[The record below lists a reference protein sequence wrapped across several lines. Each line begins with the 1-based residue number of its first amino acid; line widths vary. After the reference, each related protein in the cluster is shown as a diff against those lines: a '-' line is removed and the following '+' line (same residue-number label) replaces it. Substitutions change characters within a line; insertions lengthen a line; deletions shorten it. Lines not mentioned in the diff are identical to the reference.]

1 MSRVLNIGLVI
12 LALVLALAGCEF
24 SASTANIPSAVL
36 ATDEAGTAVTTQFSP
51 EDTFYAIVELANAP
65 DSTEVKAVW
74 TAVDVGDAAEAG
86 QIIDEATL
94 ETGSGQVVFDLT
106 NDGSWPAGQYKVDI
120 YLDGELDK
128 TLEFSVEPAA
138 SAAAETAETAAES
151 VPEPQPT
158 EAPES
163 SQQSE
168 EAPEEASQESQETG
182 TSDGAATTL
191 EEVENATIRILSQGS
206 FVDPEFGTMMNA
218 AGQGSGFI
226 IDPSGIAVTNNHVV
240 TGAAFLEVFL
250 EGYDGPLNARLLG
263 VSECSDL
270 AVIDIDGDGYPY
282 LDWYDGDL
290 NVGQEIYVAGFPLF
304 GNEEYTLT
312 RGIISKAQADGETNW
327 ASVDHVLEVDA
338 TINGGNSGGPL
349 VTGDGKVVG
358 INYAGRDD
366 TRQGFSI
373 SRDEALDVIEILR
386 QGQDYNSIGINGQ
399 AVLSED
405 GSIAGIWVASV
416 ASGTPADN
424 AGIKAGDIIT
434 QLEGLVLGTDGTMSD
449 YCNILRSHNPGDVL
463 SVEVLRFD
471 TQEILDGQLN
481 GRPLEQTVSF
491 AEEIGDEIGDDVVD
505 AEGYGEFVFVNDDS
519 GALEVEIPAVWAD
532 IDGSPWV
539 SDDQELGP
547 GISAAA
553 DLEAFNQSWAEPG
566 MFFFASKNLVQEM
579 NEAEMLD
586 AFDYSGDCTFDERVE
601 YSDPVYTGYYDIWS
615 DCGGIGTVLLVL
627 SAAPEARDHLAVVGV
642 QIVSDADIDALDHIL
657 NSFIVN
663 E

>member
-1 MSRVLNIGLVI
+1 MSRLLIVGVVITVLG
-12 LALVLALAGCEF
+12 LALTGCEF

-36 ATDEAGTAVTTQFSP
+36 ATDEAGTAVTTQFNP
-51 EDTFYAIVELANAP
+51 EDTFYAVVELANAP

-74 TAVDVGDAAEAG
+74 TAVDVGDAAEPG
-86 QIIDEATL
+86 QMIDQAIL

-106 NDGSWPAGQYKVDI
+106 SDGLWPAGQYKVDL
-120 YLDGELDK
+120 YLDGELDQ
-128 TLEFSVEPAA
+128 TLQFNVEPAV
-138 SAAAETAETAAES
+138 ETAES

-158 EAPES
+158 EVPDAPE
-163 SQQSE
+163 QSE
-168 EAPEEASQESQETG
+168 EAPEETSQEDQEVETTG
-182 TSDGAATTL
+182 GAATTL

-250 EGYDGPLNARLLG
+250 EGQEEPLNARLLG

-270 AVIDIDGDGYPY
+270 AVIDIDGEGYPY

-349 VTGDGKVVG
+349 VTGGGQVVG
-358 INYAGRDD
+358 VNYAGRDD

-373 SRDEALDVIEILR
+373 SRDEALEVIDILR
-386 QGQDYNSIGINGQ
+386 QGQDDNSIGINGQ

-424 AGIKAGDIIT
+424 AGIQAGDIIT
-434 QLEGLVLGTDGTMSD
+434 KLEGLVLATDGTMSD
-449 YCNILRSHNPGDVL
+449 YCNILRGHDPDDVL

-491 AEEIGDEIGDDVVD
+491 AEAIGDEVGEEVVD

-532 IDGSPWV
+532 IDGSPWI
-539 SDDQELGP
+539 SDDRELGP
-547 GISAAA
+547 GISAAG

-566 MFFFASKNLVQEM
+566 MFFFASRDLVQEM
-579 NEAEMLD
+579 NEAELLD
-586 AFDYSGDCTFDERVE
+586 AFDYSEDCTFDERVE

-615 DCGGIGTVLLVL
+615 DCSGVGTVLLVL
-627 SAAPEARDHLAVVGV
+627 AAAPEARDHLAVVGV
-642 QIVSDADIDALDHIL
+642 QIVSDADLEALDHIL